1 LSNPNIYT
9 NPIVGPPTTEKAYPT
24 MAVPRCDGDQ
34 ISPRTPPVFVTGADP
49 NRPAKN
55 LQSRMVW
62 MSFAVA
68 VPNEKHA
75 AMKYGARTAGFLPY
89 LFQSTSWF
97 KKPENESK
105 LQHPESFGLHF
116 A

>member
-1 LSNPNIYT
+1 
-9 NPIVGPPTTEKAYPT
+9 

-55 LQSRMVW
+55 LQSKMVW

-89 LFQSTSWF
+89 LFQINIIVQRTRERIQPPTSREFWLTLRLRVPIITVLIQTQATKNSTPTS
-97 KKPENESK
+97 
-105 LQHPESFGLHF
+105 
-116 A
+116 